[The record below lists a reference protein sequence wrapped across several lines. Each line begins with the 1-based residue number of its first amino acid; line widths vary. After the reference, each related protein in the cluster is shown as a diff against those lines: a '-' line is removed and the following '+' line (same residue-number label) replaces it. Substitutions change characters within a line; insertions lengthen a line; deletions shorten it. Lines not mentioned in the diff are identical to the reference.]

1 MSYVDLKHALAD
13 LALEAVAHP
22 DRATWAAVAAAYG
35 TIASNDHLGV
45 PWKDLHTRAGQ
56 IADPLGWRIGPQDA
70 AYLVDRGVLT
80 RRDATFVLKPQYGPY
95 LGYFRQQTSRLL
107 EALRFLTTGGR
118 ARTNS
123 DLERGLALFNAGLF
137 FECHELLEGLW
148 KATSGPDKAFY
159 HGIVQVAAAFYHY
172 EKHNHH
178 GAVTLLTKSRQ
189 KLATY
194 PSQYLGVD
202 VAAFRRSLEPWV
214 VAFEAHAEERRP
226 QTFPHISFAIS

>member
-1 MSYVDLKHALAD
+1 MSYVDLKHVLAD

-35 TIASNDHLGV
+35 VTAADDHLGV
-45 PWKDLHTRAGQ
+45 PWKALHTRAAQ
-56 IADPLGWRIGPQDA
+56 MADLLGWRVGPQDA
-70 AYLVDRGVLT
+70 DYLVDRGVLT
-80 RRDATFVLKPQYGPY
+80 RRDATFALKPQYGPY

-107 EALRFLTTGGR
+107 EALRVLTAGR
-118 ARTNS
+118 HAHAST
-123 DLERGLALFNAGLF
+123 DLQRGIALFNAGLF

-159 HGIVQVAAAFYHY
+159 HGVVQVAAAFYHY

-178 GAVTLLTKSRQ
+178 GAVTLLTKGRQ

-194 PSQYLGVD
+194 PSSHLGVD
-202 VAAFRRSLEPWV
+202 VAAFRRSLEPWA
-214 VAFEAHAEERRP
+214 VAFEAQADERQRQP
-226 QTFPHISFAIS
+226 FPHIVSAMS

>member
-1 MSYVDLKHALAD
+1 MSYVDLKHVLAD

-35 TIASNDHLGV
+35 EIASDDHLRT
-45 PWKDLHTRAGQ
+45 PWKVLDTRASQ
-56 IADPLGWRIGPQDA
+56 IADPLGWRVGPQDA

-80 RRDATFVLKPQYGPY
+80 RRDATYTLKPQYGPY

-107 EALRFLTTGGR
+107 EALRFLTTSGR
-118 ARTNS
+118 AS
-123 DLERGLALFNAGLF
+123 GELQRGLALFNAGLF

-159 HGIVQVAAAFYHY
+159 HGVVQVAAAFYHY
-172 EKHNHH
+172 EKYNRH
-178 GAVTLLTKSRQ
+178 GAVTLLTKGRD

-194 PSQYLGVD
+194 PSTYLGVD
-202 VAAFRRSLEPWV
+202 VAAFRRSLEPWA
-214 VAFEAHAEERRP
+214 VAFESQADEKRP
-226 QTFPHISFAIS
+226 QAFPHIVFAMR